1 MALPSKK
8 QRRVPHLGNILLH
21 SVRPVKSSLW
31 SPWDRHLVIW
41 SNCPGLAVNHSL
53 SSFIV
58 VQSWELTSEVGTCKC
73 SDLDVELRSN
83 LGMAGSENGII
94 CHWKWFMDPK
104 LLESWLI
111 HHNPF
116 IFHIRPFPRVAR
128 LAHRSI
134 LRHRR
139 RSWPPN
145 WVCMANAHKES
156 SSIWVPNAAG
166 SAATNTWSAAKLPSP
181 LRWSKYG

>member
-1 MALPSKK
+1 MEHGIAFQKAKTCSTPWERTSS
-8 QRRVPHLGNILLH
+8 QCPTCCM
-21 SVRPVKSSLW
+21 KSSLW

-116 IFHIRPFPRVAR
+116 IFHIRPFPPCGPFGAPQ
-128 LAHRSI
+128 H
-134 LRHRR
+134 
-139 RSWPPN
+139 
-145 WVCMANAHKES
+145 
-156 SSIWVPNAAG
+156 
-166 SAATNTWSAAKLPSP
+166 SAAPAQELASKLGLHGQCTQRIIKHLGTKRCRLCCHQHLISC
-181 LRWSKYG
+181 